1 MWHVH
6 GIGVGWGLVMAMVVL
21 ATFALLVG
29 LWRARL
35 AATITASIPR
45 RLPRIRRD
53 LSRRLDPP
61 TAPGA
66 GRSASRIMRNADR
79 SSPGASGP
87 LPEPPDP
94 AVGRDSAAVAGQ
106 QSSPTRAD
114 EITTRSTL
122 AFSAHAGDAPRR
134 GRLKR
139 SLGFLMGAALG
150 VGALLTVLSSSGGID
165 DVREALEL
173 CAQVQHVALGR
184 ARPSSQVC
192 SGATPRTL

>member
-1 MWHVH
+1 
-6 GIGVGWGLVMAMVVL
+6 
-21 ATFALLVG
+21 
-29 LWRARL
+29 
-35 AATITASIPR
+35 
-45 RLPRIRRD
+45 
-53 LSRRLDPP
+53 
-61 TAPGA
+61 
-66 GRSASRIMRNADR
+66 MRNADR

-106 QSSPTRAD
+106 QRSPTRAD

-139 SLGFLMGAALG
+139 SLGFLLGAALG

-165 DVREALEL
+165 DVREALERVS
-173 CAQVQHVALGR
+173 AGG
-184 ARPSSQVC
+184 PSRLS
-192 SGATPRTL
+192 PR